1 MQKRIRDFGLEI
13 GSLETGRLNK
23 ISDVSGVTAGH
34 ATIDDGPLKTG
45 VTAILPHQGNV
56 FINKVVGAVHV
67 LNGFGKSVG
76 TIQLEELGAIET
88 PILLTNTLSIGTC
101 TDSLIDYML
110 EQNPE
115 IGRTTGTVNPVVGEC
130 NDMYLNDIRA
140 RAVQSSHVREALTSA
155 VTDFHEGGVGA
166 GTGMKCFGLKGGIG
180 SSSRVISYSHGSYT
194 IGVLTLTNFG
204 SLEQLRVNEKRAGH
218 VIKQRLA
225 DHSHEPDK
233 GSVIVVVAT
242 DLPVSSRQLKRI
254 IKRAGVGLSRCGSYI
269 GNGSGDVIFGFSTAN
284 QVPHHSDGQISR
296 FRAIHEEDIDLAF
309 LAAADATE
317 EAVLNSM
324 ITAETVTGRDGNTL
338 YSLRTFMEFL

>member
-1 MQKRIRDFGLEI
+1 MQKRIRDYGIEI

-23 ISDVSGVTAGH
+23 ISDVGGVTSGH

-56 FINKVVGAVHV
+56 FTNKVVGAAHV

-76 TIQLEELGAIET
+76 TIQLEELGTIET

-110 EQNPE
+110 KHNPE

-140 RAVQSSHVREALTSA
+140 RAVQSRHVKEALTSA
-155 VTDFHEGGVGA
+155 AIDFQEGGVGA

-180 SSSRVISYSHGSYT
+180 SSSRVISYPHGSYT

-204 SLEQLRVNEKRAGH
+204 SLEQLRVNDKRAGH
-218 VIKQRLA
+218 IIKQRLA
-225 DHSHEPDK
+225 EHSPEPDK

-269 GNGSGDVIFGFSTAN
+269 GNGSGDVILGFSTAN
-284 QVPHHSDGQISR
+284 QVPHHADAQISR
-296 FRAIHEEDIDLAF
+296 YSAIHEEDIDLAF
-309 LAAADATE
+309 LAVADATE

-338 YSLRTFMEFL
+338 HSLREFMEFI